1 MNARVAA
8 VAVVVGLAIAACGS
22 DDGAD
27 RAAGSTA
34 RSSSAAESGG
44 GTTSSGA
51 TTTGRAAQA
60 KRGVRLVR
68 IGGFDTPV
76 YVTAP
81 PGDSRRLMVV
91 EQRGR
96 IMVLR
101 GGRKL
106 ATPFLDIR
114 SQVTYGGEQGLL
126 SVAFP
131 PDYQSSGRFYVY
143 YTSGGTNRIV
153 EYRRASAD
161 RANASTAR
169 VVLTMPNLEPNH
181 NGGLM
186 VFGPDRLMYV
196 GTGDGGGATTSTA
209 ARATRRASG
218 RFSASCCASTRP
230 RPARGRTRS
239 RRRTRS
245 SAGRARAAR
254 STATGCAT
262 RGGSRSTAAPATSR
276 SATSARTR
284 SRRSTSRAAGGR
296 GARTSAGGRGG
307 RRRNFNEP
315 APGAVFPVIQHT
327 HAAGFCSITGGY
339 IVRDPNVPS
348 LNGRYVYSDFCDGRI
363 RAARLRTG
371 RVAQGRPLA
380 LPKIGQISIVR
391 PGRQRPGLR
400 RVAGRLGL
408 PVRGAAMRRRAA
420 SVTALA
426 TAVAF
431 AAAGATAGRSRRPA
445 RRAPAIAPG

>member
-8 VAVVVGLAIAACGS
+8 VGVVAGLALAACGS

-34 RSSSAAESGG
+34 QSASAAESGG
-44 GTTSSGA
+44 GTTSSAA

-131 PDYQSSGRFYVY
+131 PDYQSTGRFYVY

-196 GTGDGGGATTSTA
+196 GTGDGGGANDQHGGAGNAQNLGSLLGKLLRIDPAASGGQPYSIPSSNPFVGRAGARGEIYSSGLRNPWRFSFDRSTGDLA
-209 ARATRRASG
+209 IGDVGQDAVEEIDFTRRG
-218 RFSASCCASTRP
+218 Q
-230 RPARGRTRS
+230 ARGANFGWR
-239 RRRTRS
+239 
-245 SAGRARAAR
+245 
-254 STATGCAT
+254 
-262 RGGSRSTAAPATSR
+262 PWE
-276 SATSARTR
+276 
-284 SRRSTSRAAGGR
+284 
-296 GARTSAGGRGG
+296 G

-363 RAARLRTG
+363 RSARLRTG
-371 RVAQGRPLA
+371 RVAQGRPLS
-380 LPKIGQISIVR
+380 LPKIGQISSFGQDNS
-391 PGRQRPGLR
+391 GRVYVVSLDG
-400 RVAGRLGL
+400 
-408 PVRGAAMRRRAA
+408 
-420 SVTALA
+420 SVYR
-426 TAVAF
+426 F
-431 AAAGATAGRSRRPA
+431 AAPR
-445 RRAPAIAPG
+445 

>member
-1 MNARVAA
+1 MNTRVAA
-8 VAVVVGLAIAACGS
+8 VGVVLGVALAACGA
-22 DDGAD
+22 DGGAD
-27 RAAGSTA
+27 RAAGSTSQ
-34 RSSSAAESGG
+34 SSSAAESGG

-51 TTTGRAAQA
+51 TTTARAAQA

-68 IGGFDTPV
+68 IGGFNTPV

-91 EQRGR
+91 EQTGR
-96 IMVLR
+96 IMVVR

-114 SQVTYGGEQGLL
+114 SRVTYGGEQGLL

-131 PDYQSSGRFYVY
+131 PDYQRSGRFYVY
-143 YTSGGTNRIV
+143 YTSGATNRIV
-153 EYRRASAD
+153 EFRRASAD

-186 VFGPDRLMYV
+186 VFGPDGLMYV
-196 GTGDGGGATTSTA
+196 GTGDGGGANDQHGGAGNAQDLGSLLGKLLRIDPA
-209 ARATRRASG
+209 ASGGRPYTIPSSNPFVNRGGARGEIYSYGLRNPWRFSFDRRTGDLAIGDVGQDAVEEIDFTRRG
-218 RFSASCCASTRP
+218 Q
-230 RPARGRTRS
+230 ARGANFGWR
-239 RRRTRS
+239 
-245 SAGRARAAR
+245 
-254 STATGCAT
+254 
-262 RGGSRSTAAPATSR
+262 PWE
-276 SATSARTR
+276 
-284 SRRSTSRAAGGR
+284 
-296 GARTSAGGRGG
+296 G

-348 LNGRYVYSDFCDGRI
+348 LAGRYVYSDFCDGRI

-371 RVAQGRPLA
+371 RVAQGPPLS
-380 LPKIGQISIVR
+380 LPKIGQISSF
-391 PGRQRPGLR
+391 GQDNSA
-400 RVAGRLGL
+400 RVYVVSLDG
-408 PVRGAAMRRRAA
+408 
-420 SVTALA
+420 SVYR
-426 TAVAF
+426 F
-431 AAAGATAGRSRRPA
+431 AAPQ
-445 RRAPAIAPG
+445 